1 MAQTY
6 DRRRQDVGNIL
17 ALEHVNVWVPD
28 QRTATAFY
36 VTGLGLT
43 RDPYVMVGTENMWIN
58 VGAQQFHLPTNK
70 PQVLRGVVGLVLQH
84 FDALPAQLESVRD
97 ELAGTQFAW
106 SVEDKHVAVT
116 SPWGNR
122 LRCYAPGPW
131 GDLTLGMVYVEFPVA
146 AGAADGIA
154 RFYRSVMGAPA
165 SVTREAPGVAAR
177 VVVGHHQELIFRETE
192 APIEPYDGHHIAIYI
207 ANFSGPH
214 AWLAERGLVTEESGE
229 HQYRFV
235 AIVDPDTRAPLFEIE
250 HEVRSFTHPMALRPL
265 VNRNPAQRQRT
276 YARGRDAF
284 VPDVG

>member
-1 MAQTY
+1 MVGTY

-58 VGAQQFHLPTNK
+58 IGAHQFHLPTNE
-70 PQVLRGVVGLVLQH
+70 PQVLRGVVGLVIQDC
-84 FDALPAQLESVRD
+84 DALPARLESVRD

-106 SVEDKHVAVT
+106 SIEDKHVAVT

-131 GDLTLGMVYVEFPVA
+131 GDLTLGMVYVEFPVPT
-146 AGAADGIA
+146 GAADGIA

-165 SVTREAPGVAAR
+165 SVTREATGVVAR
-177 VVVGHHQELIFRETE
+177 VVVGQHQEMIFRETVV
-192 APIEPYDGHHIAIYI
+192 PIAPYDGHHIAIYI

-214 AWLAERGLVTEESGE
+214 AWLAERGLITEESAE

-250 HEVRSFTHPMALRPL
+250 HEVRSFTHPMAFRPL
-265 VNRNPAQRQRT
+265 VNRNPAQRQRV

-284 VPDVG
+284 VPNAG

>member
-1 MAQTY
+1 MAGTY

-17 ALEHVNVWVPD
+17 ALEHVNVRVAD
-28 QRTATAFY
+28 QTIATAFY
-36 VTGLGLT
+36 VQGLGLT
-43 RDPYVMVGTENMWIN
+43 RDPYVMVGTDNMWIN
-58 VGAQQFHLPTNK
+58 IGAHQFHLPTNE
-70 PQVLRGVVGLVLQH
+70 PQVLPGVVGLVIQDC
-84 FDALPAQLESVRD
+84 DALPARLESVRD

-106 SVEDKHVAVT
+106 SIEDKHVAVT

-131 GDLTLGMVYVEFPVA
+131 GDLTLGMVYVEFPVPT
-146 AGAADGIA
+146 GAADGIA

-165 SVTREAPGVAAR
+165 SVTREATGVVAR
-177 VVVGHHQELIFRETE
+177 VVVGHHQELIFRETG
-192 APIEPYDGHHIAIYI
+192 APIAPYDGHHIAIYI

-214 AWLAERGLVTEESGE
+214 AWLAERGLITEESAE

-250 HEVRSFTHPMALRPL
+250 HEVRSFTHPMAFRPL

-284 VPDVG
+284 VPDAG

>member
-1 MAQTY
+1 MAGTY
-6 DRRRQDVGNIL
+6 DRRRQDIGNIL

-43 RDPYVMVGTENMWIN
+43 RDPCVMVGTENMWIN
-58 VGAQQFHLPTNK
+58 IGAHQFHLPTNK

-106 SVEDKHVAVT
+106 SVGDKHVAVT

-131 GDLTLGMVYVEFPVA
+131 GDLTLGMVYVEFPVQP
-146 AGAADGIA
+146 GAADGIA

-165 SVTREAPGVAAR
+165 SVTREATGVVAR
-177 VVVGHHQELIFRETE
+177 VVVGHHQELVFRETG

-207 ANFSGPH
+207 ADFSGPH
-214 AWLAERGLVTEESGE
+214 AWLAGRGLVTEESGE

-235 AIVDPDTRAPLFEIE
+235 AIVDPDMGAPLFEIE
-250 HEVRSFTHPMALRPL
+250 HEVRSFTHPMAFRPL

-284 VPDVG
+284 SPDAG